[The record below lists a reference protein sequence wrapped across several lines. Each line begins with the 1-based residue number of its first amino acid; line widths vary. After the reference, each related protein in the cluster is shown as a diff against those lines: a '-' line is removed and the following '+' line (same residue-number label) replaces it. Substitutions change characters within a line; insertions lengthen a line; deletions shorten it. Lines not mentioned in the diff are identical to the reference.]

1 MQEKVATDTK
11 ERLQQQKRQELS
23 QVPASSMARGRFAS
37 QTKIISDS
45 CSSLRKHRLQLRL

>member
-1 MQEKVATDTK
+1 MAADTRKGGYSTK

-45 CSSLRKHRLQLRL
+45 